1 MTIHGSATQALP
13 LGEIQKPQD
22 WLAFVKGMSDLTPH
36 FDKRKAAKRGSG
48 GMDKPKHAAPRPN
61 RAFLGCSRDLLW
73 PEPRIPDRLRPRRS
87 QQAFADEVEVGQG
100 AGHKQPVGVLLK
112 TPVADIG
119 EMEHAFD
126 DAEGVL
132 DAAANVGLDTVT
144 SALNLV
150 HHAFVPIPAA
160 GEVAG
165 LRGVL
170 PEDIGLALIGRI
182 APHPGLLA
190 MEQIRQDRGVM
201 NVGGSGHYGMDDLG
215 LAVDPDVG
223 LHAEVPLVPF
233 TRLVHVGIALF
244 VPVLGRRRGVDD
256 GGVHD
261 RALAHLD
268 ALGLQVVVDLL
279 EEFLAEIVLLEEMA
293 ELQDGGLIGHRFP
306 TEINADEPTHG
317 LGAVQGLLGP
327 GIGEI
332 EPLLEESDPQHT
344 LEPHRRPAVLA
355 LGVVGRDHRTEV
367 LPGHY
372 FAHFRQESL
381 ATGRFAVGLEG
392 TGG

>member
-1 MTIHGSATQALP
+1 M
-13 LGEIQKPQD
+13 
-22 WLAFVKGMSDLTPH
+22 
-36 FDKRKAAKRGSG
+36 
-48 GMDKPKHAAPRPN
+48 
-61 RAFLGCSRDLLW
+61 W

-100 AGHKQPVGVLLK
+100 AGHKQPVGVLLE
-112 TPVADIG
+112 TSVADRG

-244 VPVLGRRRGVDD
+244 VPVLGRRRGVDE
-256 GGVHD
+256 GGIDH
-261 RALAHLD
+261 RALGDLGALGDLD
-268 ALGLQVVVDLL
+268 APGLPVMVDLL
-279 EEFLAEIVLLEEMA
+279 EELLAGMMLLEERA
-293 ELQDGGLIGHRFP
+293 ELQDGGLIRHRLP
-306 TEINADEPTHG
+306 AEIYADKAAHG
-317 LGAVQGLLGP
+317 DRLVQGLLGP

-332 EPLLEESDPQHT
+332 EPLLEEVIRSICSSPT
-344 LEPHRRPAVLA
+344 LAGRSRPWGSTA
-355 LGVVGRDHRTEV
+355 L
-367 LPGHY
+367 
-372 FAHFRQESL
+372 
-381 ATGRFAVGLEG
+381 
-392 TGG
+392 